1 MSELVRSCRLW
12 PRGRSV
18 RAGVPG
24 GFVAVVATAMSM
36 LMGNLVAAEHDGKPS
51 RPKAGNAPMVEMAP
65 KKLFETHCGVCH
77 SLELPRSQRLDR
89 NTWRWV
95 MDDMV
100 DKYGATWITEKQQE
114 RIIDYLTENYGP
126 QSR

>member
-1 MSELVRSCRLW
+1 MSVLV
-12 PRGRSV
+12 
-18 RAGVPG
+18 
-24 GFVAVVATAMSM
+24 
-36 LMGNLVAAEHDGKPS
+36 GNALASEHNGKP
-51 RPKAGNAPMVEMAP
+51 PKSLVETSMVETAP

-100 DKYGATWITEKQQE
+100 NKYGATWITEKQQE
-114 RIIDYLTENYGP
+114 RIIDYLTENHGP
-126 QSR
+126 PSPE

>member
-1 MSELVRSCRLW
+1 MSELPRFWRLW
-12 PRGRSV
+12 PGRRPV
-18 RAGVPG
+18 RARIPD
-24 GFVAVVATAMSM
+24 GFIAVAAAALSV
-36 LMGNLVAAEHDGKPS
+36 LMGNALAAEHNGKP
-51 RPKAGNAPMVEMAP
+51 PKPMVENAPMVETAP

-100 DKYGATWITEKQQE
+100 NKFGATWITGKQQE
-114 RIIDYLTENYGP
+114 LIIDYLTENHGP
-126 QSR
+126 QSP